1 MKSLTSYSTTLSYK
15 SPDLLDLL
23 HTILIGAEAIGKTRL
38 DLTAKIIHIDTT
50 TSELDIEVIA
60 SDVTLIKKY
69 KDYLDSCE
77 KESLIRTLF
86 N

>member
-1 MKSLTSYSTTLSYK
+1 MKAYSVILSYQ

-23 HTILIGAEAIGKTRL
+23 DTILTGAVVTGALGL
-38 DLTAKIIHIDTT
+38 GLTVKIIRIDTN

-60 SDVTLIKKY
+60 SDVTSIKKY
-69 KDYLDSCE
+69 KNYIDSNE
-77 KESLIRTLF
+77 NNSELETLF

>member
-1 MKSLTSYSTTLSYK
+1 MKAYSTTLSYQ

-23 HTILIGAEAIGKTRL
+23 DTIIMGAVAIGATGL
-38 DLTAKIIHIDTT
+38 DLTVKIIHIDTN

-60 SDVTLIKKY
+60 SDVSLLKTY
-69 KDYLDSCE
+69 KDYIDSNE
-77 KESLIRTLF
+77 NNSSFKTLF

>member
-1 MKSLTSYSTTLSYK
+1 MKAYSTTLSYQ

-23 HTILIGAEAIGKTRL
+23 DTILMGAVATGATGL
-38 DLTAKIIHIDTT
+38 GLTVKIIHIDTN

-60 SDVTLIKKY
+60 SDVALLETY
-69 KDYLDSCE
+69 KDYIDSNE
-77 KESLIRTLF
+77 NNSSLKTLF

>member
-1 MKSLTSYSTTLSYK
+1 MKAYSATLSYQ

-23 HTILIGAEAIGKTRL
+23 DTILIGAVAIGATGL
-38 DLTAKIIHIDTT
+38 NLSVKIIHIDTT

-60 SDVTLIKKY
+60 SDVNLIETY
-69 KDYLDSCE
+69 KNYIESCE
-77 KESLIRTLF
+77 NDSLIETLF

>member
-1 MKSLTSYSTTLSYK
+1 MKAYSTTPSYK

-23 HTILIGAEAIGKTRL
+23 DTIIMGAVVTGVTGL
-38 DLTAKIIHIDTT
+38 GLTVKIIHIDTN

-60 SDVTLIKKY
+60 SDVSLLKTY
-69 KDYLDSCE
+69 KDYIDSNE
-77 KESLIRTLF
+77 NNSSLKTLF

>member
-1 MKSLTSYSTTLSYK
+1 MKAYSTTLSYQ

-23 HTILIGAEAIGKTRL
+23 DTILIGAV
-38 DLTAKIIHIDTT
+38 LTGTLGLGLTVKIIRIDTN

-60 SDVTLIKKY
+60 SDVSLLKTY
-69 KDYLDSCE
+69 KDYIDSNE
-77 KESLIRTLF
+77 NNSSLKALF

>member
-1 MKSLTSYSTTLSYK
+1 MKAYSTTLSYK

-23 HTILIGAEAIGKTRL
+23 DTILMGAVVTGATGL
-38 DLTAKIIHIDTT
+38 GLTVKIIHIDTN

-60 SDVTLIKKY
+60 SDVSLLKTY
-69 KDYLDSCE
+69 KDYIDSNE
-77 KESLIRTLF
+77 NNSSLKTLF

>member
-1 MKSLTSYSTTLSYK
+1 MKAYSATLSYQ

-23 HTILIGAEAIGKTRL
+23 DTILIGAVAIGATGL
-38 DLTAKIIHIDTT
+38 NLSVKIIHIDTN

-60 SDVTLIKKY
+60 SDVNLIKTY
-69 KDYLDSCE
+69 KNYIESCE
-77 KESLIRTLF
+77 NDSLIETLS

>member
-1 MKSLTSYSTTLSYK
+1 MKAYSTTLTYQ

-23 HTILIGAEAIGKTRL
+23 DTIIMGAVAIGATGRNLAV
-38 DLTAKIIHIDTT
+38 KIIHIDTT

-60 SDVTLIKKY
+60 SDVTLIEKY
-69 KDYLDSCE
+69 KNYIDSCE
-77 KESLIRTLF
+77 NDSLIETLF

>member
-1 MKSLTSYSTTLSYK
+1 MKAYSTTLSYK

-23 HTILIGAEAIGKTRL
+23 DTILIGAVVTGVTGL
-38 DLTAKIIHIDTT
+38 GLTVKIIHIDTN

-60 SDVTLIKKY
+60 SDVSLIKTY
-69 KDYLDSCE
+69 KDYIDSNE
-77 KESLIRTLF
+77 NNSQLNTLF

>member
-1 MKSLTSYSTTLSYK
+1 MKAYSTTLTYQ

-23 HTILIGAEAIGKTRL
+23 DTIIMGAVAIGATGL
-38 DLTAKIIHIDTT
+38 DLTVKIIHIDTN

-60 SDVTLIKKY
+60 SDVTLIGKY
-69 KDYLDSCE
+69 KNYIDSCE
-77 KESLIRTLF
+77 NSSTLKTLF

>member
-1 MKSLTSYSTTLSYK
+1 MKAYSTTLSYQ

-23 HTILIGAEAIGKTRL
+23 DTILIGAVAIGATGIGLAVR
-38 DLTAKIIHIDTT
+38 IIRIDTN

-60 SDVTLIKKY
+60 SDVTLLKTY
-69 KDYLDSCE
+69 KDYIDSNE
-77 KESLIRTLF
+77 NNSSLKTLF

>member
-1 MKSLTSYSTTLSYK
+1 MKAYSTTLTYQ

-23 HTILIGAEAIGKTRL
+23 DTIIMGAVAIGATGL
-38 DLTAKIIHIDTT
+38 DLTVKIIHIDTN

-60 SDVTLIKKY
+60 SDVSLLKTY
-69 KDYLDSCE
+69 KDYIDSNE
-77 KESLIRTLF
+77 NNSSLKTLF

>member
-1 MKSLTSYSTTLSYK
+1 MKAYSTTLSYQ

-23 HTILIGAEAIGKTRL
+23 DTIIMGAVVTGATGL
-38 DLTAKIIHIDTT
+38 GLTVKIIHIDTN

-60 SDVTLIKKY
+60 SDVALLETY
-69 KDYLDSCE
+69 KDYIDSNE
-77 KESLIRTLF
+77 NNSSLKTLF

>member
-1 MKSLTSYSTTLSYK
+1 MKAYSTTLSYQ

-23 HTILIGAEAIGKTRL
+23 DTIIMGAVVTGVTGL
-38 DLTAKIIHIDTT
+38 GLTVKIIHIDTN

-60 SDVTLIKKY
+60 SDVTLLKKY
-69 KDYLDSCE
+69 KNYIDSNE
-77 KESLIRTLF
+77 NNSSLKTLF

>member
-1 MKSLTSYSTTLSYK
+1 MKAYSTTLSYQ

-23 HTILIGAEAIGKTRL
+23 DTIIMGAVAIGATGL
-38 DLTAKIIHIDTT
+38 DLTVKIIHIDTN

-60 SDVTLIKKY
+60 SDVSLLKTY
-69 KDYLDSCE
+69 KDYIDSNE
-77 KESLIRTLF
+77 NNSSLKTLF

>member
-1 MKSLTSYSTTLSYK
+1 MKAYSTTLSYQ

-23 HTILIGAEAIGKTRL
+23 DTILMGAVVTGATGL
-38 DLTAKIIHIDTT
+38 GLTVKIIRIDTN

-60 SDVTLIKKY
+60 SDVSLLKTY
-69 KDYLDSCE
+69 KDYIDSNE
-77 KESLIRTLF
+77 NNSSLKTLF

>member
-1 MKSLTSYSTTLSYK
+1 MKAYSTTLSYQ

-23 HTILIGAEAIGKTRL
+23 DTILMGAVVTGATGL
-38 DLTAKIIHIDTT
+38 GLTVKIIHIDTN

-60 SDVTLIKKY
+60 SDVALLKTY
-69 KDYLDSCE
+69 KDYIDSNE
-77 KESLIRTLF
+77 NNSSLKTLF

>member
-1 MKSLTSYSTTLSYK
+1 MKAYSTTLSYK

-23 HTILIGAEAIGKTRL
+23 DSILMGAVAIGATGL
-38 DLTAKIIHIDTT
+38 DLAVKIIHIDTT

-60 SDVTLIKKY
+60 SDVTLIETY
-69 KDYLDSCE
+69 KNYIDSCE
-77 KESLIRTLF
+77 TDNLLNTVF

>member
-1 MKSLTSYSTTLSYK
+1 MKAYSTILSYK

-23 HTILIGAEAIGKTRL
+23 DTILMGAVLIGETGLSLAV
-38 DLTAKIIHIDTT
+38 KIIHIDTT

-60 SDVTLIKKY
+60 SDVTLIEKY
-69 KDYLDSCE
+69 KNYIDSCE
-77 KESLIRTLF
+77 NDSLIETLF

>member
-1 MKSLTSYSTTLSYK
+1 MKVYSTTLTYQ

-23 HTILIGAEAIGKTRL
+23 DTIIMGAVAIGATGL
-38 DLTAKIIHIDTT
+38 DLTVKIIHIDTN

-60 SDVTLIKKY
+60 SDVSLLKTY
-69 KDYLDSCE
+69 KDYIDSCE
-77 KESLIRTLF
+77 NNSSLKTLF

>member
-1 MKSLTSYSTTLSYK
+1 MKAYSTTLSYQ

-23 HTILIGAEAIGKTRL
+23 DTILMGAVATGATGL
-38 DLTAKIIHIDTT
+38 GLTVKIIHIDTN

-60 SDVTLIKKY
+60 SDVSLLKTY
-69 KDYLDSCE
+69 KDYIDSCE
-77 KESLIRTLF
+77 NDSSLKTLF

>member
-1 MKSLTSYSTTLSYK
+1 MKAYSTTLSYK

-23 HTILIGAEAIGKTRL
+23 DTIIMGAVVTGATGL
-38 DLTAKIIHIDTT
+38 GLTVKIIHIDTN

-60 SDVTLIKKY
+60 SDVALLETY
-69 KDYLDSCE
+69 KDYIDSNE
-77 KESLIRTLF
+77 NNSSLKTLF

>member
-1 MKSLTSYSTTLSYK
+1 MKAYSTTLSYQ

-23 HTILIGAEAIGKTRL
+23 DTILMGAVVTGATGL
-38 DLTAKIIHIDTT
+38 GLTVKIIHIDTN

-60 SDVTLIKKY
+60 SDASLLKTY
-69 KDYLDSCE
+69 KDYIDSNE
-77 KESLIRTLF
+77 KNSSLKTLF